1 MAGDTIH
8 FVRAFLRHPR
18 WVGAVLP
25 SSRSLARVMTGN
37 LQLADG
43 ESVVELGPG
52 TGPFTA
58 QIRRIVPTRSA
69 YLGIE
74 RDPVLVERLRKR
86 FPDLKFITGLAEQV
100 ADHHQEAKMGP
111 TRAII
116 CGLPFASLPLATQD
130 AIIDSLEDLVPP
142 GGLFRTFQYVHAYFL
157 PAAVRFRRRMNR
169 TFGPHH
175 RSPAVLA
182 NLPPAYVLTWSR
194 KTAGASSPNGS

>member
-1 MAGDTIH
+1 
-8 FVRAFLRHPR
+8 
-18 WVGAVLP
+18 
-25 SSRSLARVMTGN
+25 
-37 LQLADG
+37 
-43 ESVVELGPG
+43 
-52 TGPFTA
+52 
-58 QIRRIVPTRSA
+58 
-69 YLGIE
+69 
-74 RDPVLVERLRKR
+74 
-86 FPDLKFITGLAEQV
+86 
-100 ADHHQEAKMGP
+100 MGP